1 VASGADVRRFRAI
14 PALAG
19 IVTDSELETHPP
31 IAHLDDIKRSAIAA
45 LIHAPTVNIE
55 DMLAQSHS

>member
-1 VASGADVRRFRAI
+1 VPFSAI
-14 PALAG
+14 PALVG

-45 LIHAPTVNIE
+45 LIHAPTVNLE